1 MVMAELTVVRH
12 GQSEANLAFAAAEAA
27 GRLDS
32 GVVGRDVDVP
42 LSPLGR
48 AQALAVGRRL
58 AGMRPSQRPQVVVC
72 SPYRRAGQTWELAR
86 AAAHDMGA
94 DLPSAY
100 VDDRVGDRVMGR
112 LELMTS
118 AAIEAGFPKEA
129 ARRREVGEFAYRPPG
144 GESFDDIAVRL
155 ARAVTDLHARHA
167 GQRVWVI
174 AHDAVVLVMRRLIE
188 NLTPAELAA
197 VVVDGPV
204 ANASFTRFAAV
215 AGRLRLTRYNDVEH
229 LAEVGRDREP

>member
-72 SPYRRAGQTWELAR
+72 SPYRRAGQTWSWPAPR
-86 AAAHDMGA
+86 RTTWGQTCRRPTSMTAWATGSWA
-94 DLPSAY
+94 DS
-100 VDDRVGDRVMGR
+100 
-112 LELMTS
+112 S
-118 AAIEAGFPKEA
+118 
-129 ARRREVGEFAYRPPG
+129 
-144 GESFDDIAVRL
+144 
-155 ARAVTDLHARHA
+155 
-167 GQRVWVI
+167 
-174 AHDAVVLVMRRLIE
+174 
-188 NLTPAELAA
+188 
-197 VVVDGPV
+197 
-204 ANASFTRFAAV
+204 
-215 AGRLRLTRYNDVEH
+215 
-229 LAEVGRDREP
+229 